1 MKFRR
6 CLIRLRVP
14 FIALA
19 ATASLLPATAVA
31 QPADPVAARWQSY
44 DNEIEKLSPAK
55 LAAAFATTVDTVDG
69 PETKV
74 GDTPADFPNA
84 SRAPEYNG
92 PSTIEV
98 VRPERTIVRDV
109 DEALPIIIA
118 SLALLIALAGTGYTL
133 MRSRGGSRPAV
144 GRTH

>member
-19 ATASLLPATAVA
+19 ATAALVPATAVA
-31 QPADPVAARWQSY
+31 QPVAARWQSY

-55 LAAAFATTVDTVDG
+55 LAAAFATTADTVDG
-69 PETKV
+69 PATKV

>member
-19 ATASLLPATAVA
+19 ATAALVPATAVA
-31 QPADPVAARWQSY
+31 QPVAARWQSY

-55 LAAAFATTVDTVDG
+55 LAAAFATTADTVDG
-69 PETKV
+69 PATKV
-74 GDTPADFPNA
+74 GDTPAAFPNA

-118 SLALLIALAGTGYTL
+118 SLALLIALAGTGYTS
-133 MRSRGGSRPAV
+133 MRSGGSRPAV

>member
-19 ATASLLPATAVA
+19 ATAALVPATAVA
-31 QPADPVAARWQSY
+31 QPVAARWQSY

-55 LAAAFATTVDTVDG
+55 LAAAFATTADTVDG
-69 PETKV
+69 PATKV

-109 DEALPIIIA
+109 NEALPIIIA